1 MLARIPRQ
9 LTTYLSSTRIVVQS
23 HRCVTNA
30 HKRITNGSQHP
41 AEGLYILEFQ
51 NVQHMIQLKHMV
63 ATLTQLFA
71 QKSAVHKS
79 SGRKFPCFCAQ
90 RFAARLGYV
99 SKLVRGKD
107 MCQKSCHL
115 LIHSS
120 PMCWRIYGSEVANL
134 WYFSQ
139 PPSTL
144 QHTEPNRPHRVAVSR
159 KMEWIEGSLC
169 CSS

>member
-9 LTTYLSSTRIVVQS
+9 LTTYLSSIRIVVQS

-41 AEGLYILEFQ
+41 AEGLYIWNSKCQHYSVEAYGRHIDAIVRPEIGGSQEFWQ
-51 NVQHMIQLKHMV
+51 EI
-63 ATLTQLFA
+63 
-71 QKSAVHKS
+71 
-79 SGRKFPCFCAQ
+79 PCFVLNVSRQ
-90 RFAARLGYV
+90 GYV

-120 PMCWRIYGSEVANL
+120 QCAGGFMGQKWRIYGISHRMRL
-134 WYFSQ
+134 D
-139 PPSTL
+139 
-144 QHTEPNRPHRVAVSR
+144 PHP
-159 KMEWIEGSLC
+159 LLYC
-169 CSS
+169 QTCF

>member
-9 LTTYLSSTRIVVQS
+9 LTTYLSSISIVVQS
-23 HRCVTNA
+23 PRCVTNA

-90 RFAARLGYV
+90 RFAARLCVKIGTRQRYV
-99 SKLVRGKD
+99 SEKLSFTHPFKPNVLADLWVRSGEFMVFLTKT
-107 MCQKSCHL
+107 
-115 LIHSS
+115 
-120 PMCWRIYGSEVANL
+120 YGSGKMQ
-134 WYFSQ
+134 FS
-139 PPSTL
+139 
-144 QHTEPNRPHRVAVSR
+144 
-159 KMEWIEGSLC
+159 MI
-169 CSS
+169 